1 MGEAALEIAGLQKV
15 VGIGLEHVVKRL
27 LPMRPVLQKMADI
40 GPAVLTRCPDERWR
54 HLHLVEG
61 LVPDLVQ
68 PVGHAHAGPDAGIDD
83 VVRFVAEADA
93 VVRLIGGIARR

>member
-15 VGIGLEHVVKRL
+15 VGIGLEHVVMCVP
-27 LPMRPVLQKMADI
+27 PMRPVLQKMADI
-40 GPAVLTRCPDERWR
+40 GPAALTRCPDERWC

-68 PVGHAHAGPDAGIDD
+68 PVGHAHAEPDAGID
-83 VVRFVAEADA
+83 EIEEKKPNDA
-93 VVRLIGGIARR
+93 FGSLAG